1 MRANASALARSLE
14 LGLVVMMEPLE
25 GMGEMEGEGIMA
37 AAKDLL
43 LWWPLSGL
51 EGDSFGDAFAGTD
64 RPLAMSNFCFK
75 KTLSCLCEAIMKK
88 YEKDQIERED
98 AVMEVL
104 SGDGR
109 DRSFPWFEN

>member
-1 MRANASALARSLE
+1 
-14 LGLVVMMEPLE
+14 
-25 GMGEMEGEGIMA
+25 
-37 AAKDLL
+37 
-43 LWWPLSGL
+43 
-51 EGDSFGDAFAGTD
+51 
-64 RPLAMSNFCFK
+64 
-75 KTLSCLCEAIMKK
+75 MKK